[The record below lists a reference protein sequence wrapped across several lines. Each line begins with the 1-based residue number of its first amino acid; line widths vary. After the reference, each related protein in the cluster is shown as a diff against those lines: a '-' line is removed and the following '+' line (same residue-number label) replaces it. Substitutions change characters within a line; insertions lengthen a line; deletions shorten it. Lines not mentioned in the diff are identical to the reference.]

1 VSSDPRPLSPDPSS
15 WPQSFTVAPD
25 QAGQRLD
32 VFLTERFATFSRANV
47 RRAIDAGHVR
57 VDGAVCKPSWRLA
70 VGSQVEVA
78 QIDVPR
84 EGPIPQ
90 NIPLDIL
97 YEDDA
102 IVVVNKPAG
111 MVVHP
116 APGHPRGTLVNA
128 LLHHSPE
135 IDLGGSNRPGIV
147 HRLDKDTSGLM
158 VVAKSDRAR
167 GALLR
172 QWAERSVTKRYL
184 ALVHGVVEPEEGT
197 IDAPVG
203 RDPLNRQRMAVVQNG
218 RPAVTHFKVLRRF
231 ANATLLELD
240 LESGRTHQV
249 RVHLAFIGH
258 PIVGDAIY
266 GANPHAPAV
275 AAPRQFLH
283 ASRLAFMLPDGE
295 PVSLASAL
303 PSDLQAVL
311 DRLIDE
317 EAAAA
322 RGR

>member
-1 VSSDPRPLSPDPSS
+1 RKPKFKITPGQVV
-15 WPQSFTVAPD
+15 TVALP
-25 QAGQRLD
+25 
-32 VFLTERFATFSRANV
+32 EPEATT
-47 RRAIDAGHVR
+47 IE
-57 VDGAVCKPSWRLA
+57 P
-70 VGSQVEVA
+70 E
-78 QIDVPR
+78 P
-84 EGPIPQ
+84 
-90 NIPLDIL
+90 IPLDIR
-97 YEDDA
+97 YEDADV
-102 IVVVNKPAG
+102 IVLNKPAG